1 MKRKGGLIPPFLLP
15 HFHEKMLTSEQIS
28 DIIKELLDP
37 ERHFL
42 VDLKVSTSR
51 IRNKITV
58 LIDTDTGIGIDECG
72 RISRELANLLEE
84 KIDEAYTLEVSSP
97 GLDTPL
103 KINRQYLK
111 NFGRKLKVTL
121 TDGNTLVG
129 KLITA
134 SETEIVILPEKKKK
148 EKTTPEEIT
157 LAFENIKEARV
168 QVSFN

>member
-1 MKRKGGLIPPFLLP
+1 LKRKGGLIPPFLLP
-15 HFHEKMLTSEQIS
+15 HFDEKMLTSEQIS

-58 LIDTDTGIGIDECG
+58 LIDTDIGIGIDECS

-121 TDGNTLVG
+121 LDGSTLVG

-134 SETEIVILPEKKKK
+134 SEKEIVILPEKKKK
-148 EKTTPEEIT
+148 EKITPEEIT